1 MVDAD
6 LVGNFNPWE
15 LVDEDLEQM
24 LDTLQERA
32 LEGALPG
39 LCSVGYIRNSVPE
52 TEPQS
57 LCEQRGH
64 TGYPR
69 PFPSGVEGMLS
80 LLAVSSGGCFC
91 PACEMPEY
99 YQWLKFR
106 CDSVTEVFG
115 EIYQAIKNQKH
126 EVEFRY
132 NGSAH
137 AQHMR
142 MGVNFR
148 TAHRLVSA
156 S

>member
-1 MVDAD
+1 
-6 LVGNFNPWE
+6 
-15 LVDEDLEQM
+15 
-24 LDTLQERA
+24 
-32 LEGALPG
+32 
-39 LCSVGYIRNSVPE
+39 
-52 TEPQS
+52 
-57 LCEQRGH
+57 
-64 TGYPR
+64 
-69 PFPSGVEGMLS
+69 
-80 LLAVSSGGCFC
+80 
-91 PACEMPEY
+91 MPEY

-115 EIYQAIKNQKH
+115 EIYRAIKDQKP

-148 TAHRLVSA
+148 IAHRLVSA

>member
-6 LVGNFNPWE
+6 LVASHDIDMIQTCHLFFHP
-15 LVDEDLEQM
+15 
-24 LDTLQERA
+24 
-32 LEGALPG
+32 
-39 LCSVGYIRNSVPE
+39 
-52 TEPQS
+52 
-57 LCEQRGH
+57 GH

-69 PFPSGVEGMLS
+69 PLPSGVEGMLS

-115 EIYQAIKNQKH
+115 EIYRAIKDQKP

-148 TAHRLVSA
+148 SAHRLVSA